1 MQESRDNKTLY
12 NLNSAIIYP
21 SVLEAIRNGSN
32 MPGLPDTL
40 RMLNLTLNYFIDGKS
55 PLMLAAEL
63 GNIGALQTILQT
75 QDLDVNA
82 ISPEGY
88 TALHCAAMSGN
99 LPAMLELLLTPNV
112 NVSIRTPDGLTASE
126 LFTPMQPIGG
136 LAEDNHDNIIG
147 GA

>member
-32 MPGLPDTL
+32 MPGLPHTL

-55 PLMLAAEL
+55 PLILAAEL
-63 GNIGALQTILQT
+63 GNIGALQTILHT
-75 QDLDVNA
+75 QALDVNA

-88 TALHCAAMSGN
+88 TALHCAAMSGSFST
-99 LPAMLELLLTPNV
+99 MLELLLTPNV
-112 NVSIRTPDGLTASE
+112 NVSIRTPDGHTALE
-126 LFTPMQPIGG
+126 LFTQIQPIMGG
-136 LAEDNHDNIIG
+136 LAEETHNNIIG
-147 GA
+147 A

>member
-55 PLMLAAEL
+55 PLILAAEL
-63 GNIGALQTILQT
+63 GNIGALQTILRT
-75 QDLDVNA
+75 QALDVNA

-88 TALHCAAMSGN
+88 TALHCAAMSGSFST
-99 LPAMLELLLTPNV
+99 MLELLLTPNV
-112 NVSIRTPDGLTASE
+112 NVIVKAVE
-126 LFTPMQPIGG
+126 LS
-136 LAEDNHDNIIG
+136 
-147 GA
+147 